1 MTSDRSIV
9 ICSLLPIPSAQ
20 NSRGLTCER
29 RSLQMAEN
37 SWLVSASDNLFMA
50 EGGGRENR
58 KAVTA
63 TVTVQEP

>member
-1 MTSDRSIV
+1 
-9 ICSLLPIPSAQ
+9 
-20 NSRGLTCER
+20 
-29 RSLQMAEN
+29 MAEN

-63 TVTVQEP
+63 TLPESIVPEKERESILFLAIYVCIINEPRRSPRE